1 VNKILKNDM
10 KVFITGATGY
20 IGFNVA
26 KALRRAGNDV
36 FGLTRSREKAF
47 LLHQHEITPVIGDMS
62 DPASYL
68 SIAEN
73 CSVLIHAAM
82 DYENDAAEL
91 DKETVKNL
99 LTISKKSTRPKIFL
113 YTSGCWIHGDTGGKL
128 VDETTP
134 LSPASM
140 VAWRIEVEQMVLN
153 ANNVKG
159 IVVRPG
165 CVYGKR
171 GGLTGMWFD
180 AISRNDDL
188 KISGD
193 GSNHWTL
200 VHVDDLANA
209 YVRLAGS
216 GLTSEVFEISD
227 HSRESVRDMVKAVA
241 DTAGYEKDLIY
252 LTQDDAV
259 KEFGGMAESL
269 ALDQHVDGSKIM
281 RLLGWRPRFNS
292 FIDHVDI
299 FYNAWKAYQN
309 QSVGQIAF

>member
-1 VNKILKNDM
+1 LNKILKDDM

-26 KALRRAGNDV
+26 KALRRAGNDI
-36 FGLTRSREKAF
+36 FGLTRSQEKASI
-47 LLHQHEITPVIGDMS
+47 LRKHEITPVIGDMS
-62 DPASYL
+62 DPAGYL
-68 SIAEN
+68 SVAEN

-91 DKETVKNL
+91 DKRTVKNL
-99 LTISKKSTRPKIFL
+99 LTVSEKSDQPKTLI
-113 YTSGCWIHGDTGGKL
+113 YTSGCWIHGDTDGKL

-134 LSPASM
+134 LSPAAM

-153 ANNVKG
+153 AKNVNG

-200 VHVDDLANA
+200 VHVDDLADA
-209 YVRLAGS
+209 YVRIAESGS
-216 GLTSEVFEISD
+216 TGEIFDISD
-227 HSRESVRDMVKAVA
+227 YSRESVRDMVEAVA
-241 DTAGYEKDLIY
+241 EIAGYEKDITY
-252 LTQDDAV
+252 LSQDDAV

-281 RLLGWRPRFNS
+281 HLLGWRPKFNS

-299 FYNAWKAYQN
+299 FYNTWKAYQDRN
-309 QSVGQIAF
+309 NELVEN

>member
-1 VNKILKNDM
+1 M

-26 KALRRAGNDV
+26 RALRKAGNEI
-36 FGLTRSREKAF
+36 FGLTRSRDKASV
-47 LLHQHEITPVIGDMS
+47 LLKNEITPVIGDMS
-62 DPASYL
+62 DPAGYL
-68 SIAEN
+68 SVAEH

-82 DYENDAAEL
+82 DYEHDSAEL
-91 DKETVKNL
+91 DKKTVKNL
-99 LTISKKSTRPKIFL
+99 IRIGEKGSQPKTFI
-113 YTSGCWIHGDTGGKL
+113 YTSGCWIHGDTNGKL

-134 LSPASM
+134 LSPAKM
-140 VAWRIEVEQMVLN
+140 VAWRTEVEQSVLN
-153 ANNVKG
+153 AKNIKG

-180 AISRNDDL
+180 AISRNADL

-200 VHVDDLANA
+200 VHVDDLADA
-209 YVRLAGS
+209 YVRIAGS
-216 GLTSEVFEISD
+216 GLTGEVFDISD
-227 HSRESVRDMVKAVA
+227 HSRESVREMVEAVA
-241 DTAGYEKDLIY
+241 ETAGYKKDILY
-252 LTQDDAV
+252 LSQDDAV

-281 RLLGWRPRFNS
+281 HLLGWRPKFNS
-292 FIDHVDI
+292 FIDHAETL
-299 FYNAWKAYQN
+299 YKAWLAYQN
-309 QSVGQIAF
+309 